1 MAAVSSPLNG
11 LLGVAILIVSLAVV
25 LTASGCDETDSV
37 SADVL
42 PVKIAGHT
50 FHLEIAAD
58 DAKRMKGLGGRTE
71 ITFDG
76 GMIFAFTPS
85 QTRVQSF
92 VMRDCPMDIDILYL
106 DGAGR
111 VLTMY
116 TMKAEPPRNDDGSE
130 GKNGDLDNFKYESR
144 LKKYPSR
151 FPSTFVVEL
160 AGGTIQKIGVK
171 EGDQLVFDVA
181 SLKRRAR

>member
-1 MAAVSSPLNG
+1 MAAVSSPMNG
-11 LLGVAILIVSLAVV
+11 LIGFATLLLLLAVMMC
-25 LTASGCDETDSV
+25 ASGCEETDSV
-37 SADVL
+37 NADVL

-50 FHLEIAAD
+50 FHLEVAAD
-58 DAKRMKGLGGRTE
+58 NTKRMKGLGGRTKIPSE
-71 ITFDG
+71 G

-92 VMRDCPMDIDILYL
+92 IMRDCPVDIDILYL

-116 TMKAEPPRNDDGSE
+116 TMKWEPPRNADGSE
-130 GKNGDLDNFKYESR
+130 GKEGDMDNMKYENR

-181 SLKRRAR
+181 GLKRRAR